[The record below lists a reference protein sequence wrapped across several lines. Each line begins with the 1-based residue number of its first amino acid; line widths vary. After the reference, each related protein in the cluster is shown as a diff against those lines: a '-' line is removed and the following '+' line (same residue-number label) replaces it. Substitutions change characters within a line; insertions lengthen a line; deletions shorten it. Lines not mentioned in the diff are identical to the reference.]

1 MKKIIVISGK
11 QYSGKDTLAALLLN
25 DLADFVR
32 VGIGDAIK
40 YEYAKKNG
48 VTFDE
53 IVENKHLYRS
63 GLIELGNYGRSID
76 PDYWLKSIVGMKEN
90 VIVPDVRVEHEVE
103 LFKSYGA
110 YSIRVEATYENR
122 SKRAIITNADDPTET
137 ALDDYKGWDAI
148 IDNNSDFSNLEK
160 QEKDLLIKIK
170 KFFS

>member
-122 SKRAIITNADDPTET
+122 SKRAVITNADDPTET

>member
-11 QYSGKDTLAALLLN
+11 QYSGKDSLAALFLS
-25 DLADFVR
+25 DLTDFVR

-53 IVENKHLYRS
+53 IVKNKHLYRS

-76 PDYWLKSIVGMKEN
+76 PDYWLKSIVEMKEN
-90 VIVPDVRVEHEVE
+90 VIVPDVRVEHEVQ

-110 YSIRVEATYENR
+110 YSIRVEASYENR
-122 SKRAIITNADDPTET
+122 SKRAVITNADDPTET
-137 ALDDYKGWDAI
+137 ALDSFDGWDAVV
-148 IDNNSDFSNLEK
+148 DNNSDFSNLEK

>member
-53 IVENKHLYRS
+53 IVKNKHLYRS

-76 PDYWLKSIVGMKEN
+76 PDYWLKSIVEMKEN

-110 YSIRVEATYENR
+110 YSIRVEASYENR
-122 SKRAIITNADDPTET
+122 SKRAVITNADDPTET
-137 ALDDYKGWDAI
+137 ALDSFDGWDAVV
-148 IDNNSDFSNLEK
+148 DNNSDFSNLEK

>member
-11 QYSGKDTLAALLLN
+11 QYSGKDTLAALLLS
-25 DLADFVR
+25 DLTDFVR

-48 VTFDE
+48 VAFDE
-53 IVENKHLYRS
+53 IVKNKHLYRS

-76 PDYWLKSIVGMKEN
+76 PDYWLKSIVEMKEN

-110 YSIRVEATYENR
+110 YSIRVEASYENR
-122 SKRAIITNADDPTET
+122 SKRAVITNADDPTET
-137 ALDDYKGWDAI
+137 ALDSFDGWDAVV
-148 IDNNSDFSNLEK
+148 DNNSDFSNLEK

>member
-11 QYSGKDTLAALLLN
+11 QYSGKDTLAALLLS

-160 QEKDLLIKIK
+160 QENDLLIKIK

>member
-11 QYSGKDTLAALLLN
+11 QYSGKDTLAALLLS
-25 DLADFVR
+25 DLTDFVR

-53 IVENKHLYRS
+53 IVKNKHLYRS

-76 PDYWLKSIVGMKEN
+76 PDYWLKSIVEMKEN

-110 YSIRVEATYENR
+110 YSIRVEASYENR
-122 SKRAIITNADDPTET
+122 SKRAVITNADDPTET
-137 ALDDYKGWDAI
+137 ALDSFDGWDAVV
-148 IDNNSDFSNLEK
+148 DNNSDFSNLEK

>member
-25 DLADFVR
+25 DLTNFVR

-48 VTFDE
+48 ITFDE
-53 IVENKHLYRS
+53 IAKNKHLYRS

-76 PDYWLKSIVGMKEN
+76 PDYWLKSIVEMKEN

-110 YSIRVEATYENR
+110 YSIRVEASYENR
-122 SKRAIITNADDPTET
+122 SKRAVITNADDPTET
-137 ALDDYKGWDAI
+137 ALDSFDGWDEVV
-148 IDNNSDFSNLEK
+148 DNNSDFSNLEK

>member
-11 QYSGKDTLAALLLN
+11 QYSGKDTLAALLLS

>member
-11 QYSGKDTLAALLLN
+11 QYSGKDTLAALLLS

-122 SKRAIITNADDPTET
+122 SKRAIITNADDLTET

-160 QEKDLLIKIK
+160 QENDLLIKIK

>member
-40 YEYAKKNG
+40 HEYAKKNG

>member
-11 QYSGKDTLAALLLN
+11 QYSGKDTLAALLLS
-25 DLADFVR
+25 DLTDFVR

-53 IVENKHLYRS
+53 IVKNKHLYRS

-76 PDYWLKSIVGMKEN
+76 PDYWL
-90 VIVPDVRVEHEVE
+90 E

-110 YSIRVEATYENR
+110 YSIRVEASYENR
-122 SKRAIITNADDPTET
+122 SKRAVITNADDPTET
-137 ALDDYKGWDAI
+137 ALDSFDGWDAVV
-148 IDNNSDFSNLEK
+148 DNNSDFSNLEK

>member
-63 GLIELGNYGRSID
+63 GLIKLGNYGRSID

>member
-25 DLADFVR
+25 DLTNFVR

-48 VTFDE
+48 ITFDE
-53 IVENKHLYRS
+53 IAKNKHLYRS

-76 PDYWLKSIVGMKEN
+76 PDYWLKSIVEMKEN

-110 YSIRVEATYENR
+110 YSIRVEASYENR
-122 SKRAIITNADDPTET
+122 SKRAVITNADDPTET
-137 ALDDYKGWDAI
+137 ALDDYNGWDSI
-148 IDNNSDFSNLEK
+148 IDNNSCFSNLEK
-160 QEKDLLIKIK
+160 QEKDLLVKIK
-170 KFFS
+170 KFFP

>member
-11 QYSGKDTLAALLLN
+11 QYSGKDTLAALLLS
-25 DLADFVR
+25 DLTDFVR

-53 IVENKHLYRS
+53 IVKNKHLYRS

-76 PDYWLKSIVGMKEN
+76 PDYWLKSIVEMKEN
-90 VIVPDVRVEHEVE
+90 VIVPDVRVEHEVQ

-110 YSIRVEATYENR
+110 YSIRVEASYENR
-122 SKRAIITNADDPTET
+122 SKRAVITNADDPTET
-137 ALDDYKGWDAI
+137 ALDDYKGWDAVV
-148 IDNNSDFSNLEK
+148 DNNSDFSNLEK

>member
-11 QYSGKDTLAALLLN
+11 QYSGKDTLAALLLS
-25 DLADFVR
+25 DLTDFVR

-53 IVENKHLYRS
+53 IVKNKHLYRS

-76 PDYWLKSIVGMKEN
+76 PDYWLKSIVEMKEN

-110 YSIRVEATYENR
+110 YSIRVEASYENR
-122 SKRAIITNADDPTET
+122 SKRAVITNADDPTET
-137 ALDDYKGWDAI
+137 ALDSFDGWDAVV
-148 IDNNSDFSNLEK
+148 DNNSDFSSLEK

>member
-25 DLADFVR
+25 DLTNFVR

-48 VTFDE
+48 ITFDE
-53 IVENKHLYRS
+53 IAKNKHLYRS

-76 PDYWLKSIVGMKEN
+76 PDYWLKSIVEMKEN

-110 YSIRVEATYENR
+110 YSIRVEASYENR
-122 SKRAIITNADDPTET
+122 SKRAVITNADDPTET
-137 ALDDYKGWDAI
+137 ALDDYKSWDAVV
-148 IDNNSDFSNLEK
+148 DNNSDFSNLEK
-160 QEKDLLIKIK
+160 QENDLLIKIE

>member
-53 IVENKHLYRS
+53 IVKNKHLYRS

-76 PDYWLKSIVGMKEN
+76 PDYWLKSIVEMKEN

-110 YSIRVEATYENR
+110 YSIRVEASYENR
-122 SKRAIITNADDPTET
+122 SKRAVITNADDPTET

>member
-63 GLIELGNYGRSID
+63 VLIELGN
-76 PDYWLKSIVGMKEN
+76 
-90 VIVPDVRVEHEVE
+90 
-103 LFKSYGA
+103 
-110 YSIRVEATYENR
+110 
-122 SKRAIITNADDPTET
+122 
-137 ALDDYKGWDAI
+137 
-148 IDNNSDFSNLEK
+148 
-160 QEKDLLIKIK
+160 
-170 KFFS
+170 

>member
-11 QYSGKDTLAALLLN
+11 QYSGKDTLAALLLS

-122 SKRAIITNADDPTET
+122 SKRAIITNADDLTET

>member
-11 QYSGKDTLAALLLN
+11 QYSGKDTLAALLLSN
-25 DLADFVR
+25 LTDFVR

-40 YEYAKKNG
+40 YEYAKKNS

-53 IVENKHLYRS
+53 IVKNKHLYRS

-76 PDYWLKSIVGMKEN
+76 PDYWLKSIVEMKEN
-90 VIVPDVRVEHEVE
+90 VIVPDVRVEHEVQ

-122 SKRAIITNADDPTET
+122 SKRAVITNADDPTET
-137 ALDDYKGWDAI
+137 ALDSFDDWDAVV
-148 IDNNSDFSNLEK
+148 DNNSDFSNLEK

>member
-11 QYSGKDTLAALLLN
+11 QYSGKDTLAALLLS
-25 DLADFVR
+25 DLTDFVR

-53 IVENKHLYRS
+53 IVKNKHLYRS

-76 PDYWLKSIVGMKEN
+76 PDYWLKSIVEMKEN

-122 SKRAIITNADDPTET
+122 SKRAVITNADDPTET
-137 ALDDYKGWDAI
+137 ALDSFDGWDAVV
-148 IDNNSDFSNLEK
+148 DNNSDFSNLEK

>member
-122 SKRAIITNADDPTET
+122 SKRAIITNADDLTET

>member
-11 QYSGKDTLAALLLN
+11 QYSGKDTLAALLLS
-25 DLADFVR
+25 DLTDFVR

-53 IVENKHLYRS
+53 IVKNKHLYRS

-76 PDYWLKSIVGMKEN
+76 PDYWLKSIVEMKEN
-90 VIVPDVRVEHEVE
+90 VIVPDVRVEHEVQ

-122 SKRAIITNADDPTET
+122 SKRAVITNADDPTET
-137 ALDDYKGWDAI
+137 ALDSFDGWDAVV
-148 IDNNSDFSNLEK
+148 DNNSDFFNLEK